1 MTSSA
6 RPSTLTPQRQPGLLS
21 GALTCGVLGALLL
34 AAGGVLPA
42 VGDAHPGYSSALPLI
57 VLALLP
63 AAAAVFAVAG
73 KRPTLAAG
81 VLAGAAV
88 LAPGRLLLDLQLL
101 VDLSNAARPELH
113 VPTQLEAGTPG
124 VGLWLLLAGHV
135 LTAAAGIA
143 AVQFTRREAEAEG
156 TDLPGGPRLVVLAIG
171 LTVVA
176 GVGLVMAPFESADP
190 YLPARNAFESPWPV
204 LTGGLLLA
212 FAMPLGAALAFGSG
226 LRAAARGSVLGLAFA
241 VLAVAVPNL
250 IAGFAVKDAGVSA
263 GPVVA
268 IVAALGLAALAIARQ
283 EGTQLNEDP
292 DVAEEAKLPG
302 RRRLELATG
311 VLAVLTAAAAV
322 LGGLTAQVTSSSPA
336 IDAPKSPAA
345 LLLVVAGIL
354 LGVLGLAMLLPGIGE
369 TLRPALSVAWVVVPL
384 AGTAVLDTVLTASRF
399 GGVLSP
405 GAGVT
410 WTSVALF
417 AAVVTGICSA
427 VAGMVERE
435 NDDGRRPA
443 SSATTP
449 VVAAGVLAVAAFV
462 VPVVTA
468 PDYDPPTL
476 ITGFGASW
484 WGAVIAVVAV
494 LVALG
499 LALYSRPM
507 RAFALLLGV
516 FLVLVLRAAEF
527 PLVGGEL
534 DGSAIGIGLWLSIA
548 AAIATGIAAGFVTR
562 AAEEKP

>member
-1 MTSSA
+1 MTSK
-6 RPSTLTPQRQPGLLS
+6 PGLLS
-21 GALTCGVLGALLL
+21 GALICGVLGSVLL
-34 AAGGVLPA
+34 AVGGLVPV
-42 VGDAHPGYSSALPLI
+42 VGDAHPGYAAAALLI

-63 AAAAVFAVAG
+63 AAIAVLAFTRG
-73 KRPTLAAG
+73 HPTLAAG
-81 VLAGAAV
+81 VLVGAAV

-101 VDLSNAARPELH
+101 VDLSTAARPEFH
-113 VPTQLEAGTPG
+113 VPVQLEAGTAGP
-124 VGLWLLLAGHV
+124 GLWLLFAGH
-135 LTAAAGIA
+135 LFTAAAGIA
-143 AVQFTRREAEAEG
+143 AVYFVRREAEAEG

-204 LTGGLLLA
+204 LTGALFLA

-226 LRAAARGSVLGLAFA
+226 LRAAARGSVLGLAA
-241 VLAVAVPNL
+241 GVLAVAVPNL
-250 IAGFAVKDAGVSA
+250 VAGFAVKDASVSA

-283 EGTQLNEDP
+283 EGTRQNDDP

-302 RRRLELATG
+302 GRRLELATG
-311 VLAVLTAAAAV
+311 TLAVLTAASAV
-322 LGGLTAQVTSSSPA
+322 LGGVTAQVSSSSPA
-336 IDAPKSPAA
+336 IEAPESPAA
-345 LLLVVAGIL
+345 LLLVVAGVL
-354 LGVLGLAMLLPGIGE
+354 LGVLGLAVFLPGVGE

-405 GAGVT
+405 GPGVT

-435 NDDGRRPA
+435 NDDGRRPVG
-443 SSATTP
+443 SATTP
-449 VVAAGVLAVAAFV
+449 VVAAAVLAVAAFAT
-462 VPVVTA
+462 PVVTA

-476 ITGFGASW
+476 VTGFGASW
-484 WGAVIAVVAV
+484 WGGLLALVAV
-494 LVALG
+494 LTA
-499 LALYSRPM
+499 LALALRSRPM

-516 FLVLVLRAAEF
+516 FFVLVLRAAEL
-527 PLVGGEL
+527 PLVEL
-534 DGSAIGIGLWLSIA
+534 DGATTGAGLWLAIA
-548 AAIATGIAAGFVTR
+548 AAVATAISAGFVTR
-562 AAEEKP
+562 PADDES

>member
-1 MTSSA
+1 MTSK
-6 RPSTLTPQRQPGLLS
+6 PGLLS
-21 GALTCGVLGALLL
+21 GALICGVLGSVLL
-34 AAGGVLPA
+34 AVGGLVPV
-42 VGDAHPGYSSALPLI
+42 VGDAHPGYAAAVLLI

-63 AAAAVFAVAG
+63 AAIAVLAFTRG
-73 KRPTLAAG
+73 HPTLAAG
-81 VLAGAAV
+81 VLAGTAV

-101 VDLSNAARPELH
+101 VDLSTAARPEFH
-113 VPTQLEAGTPG
+113 VPVQLEAGTAGP
-124 VGLWLLLAGHV
+124 GLWLLFAGHL

-143 AVQFTRREAEAEG
+143 AVYFVRREAEAEG

-204 LTGGLLLA
+204 LTGALFLA

-226 LRAAARGSVLGLAFA
+226 LRAAARGSVLGLAA
-241 VLAVAVPNL
+241 GVLAVAVPNL
-250 IAGFAVKDAGVSA
+250 VAGFAVKDASVSP
-263 GPVVA
+263 GPVIA

-283 EGTQLNEDP
+283 EGTRQNDDP

-302 RRRLELATG
+302 GRRLELATG
-311 VLAVLTAAAAV
+311 ALAVLTAASAV
-322 LGGLTAQVTSSSPA
+322 LGGMTAQVSSSSPA
-336 IDAPKSPAA
+336 IEAPESPAA
-345 LLLVVAGIL
+345 LLLVVAGVL
-354 LGVLGLAMLLPGIGE
+354 LGVLGLAVFLPGVGE

-405 GAGVT
+405 GPGVT

-417 AAVVTGICSA
+417 GAVVTGICSA

-443 SSATTP
+443 GSATTP
-449 VVAAGVLAVAAFV
+449 VVAAAVLAVAAFAT
-462 VPVVTA
+462 PVVTA

-476 ITGFGASW
+476 VTGFGASW
-484 WGAVIAVVAV
+484 WGGLLALVAV
-494 LVALG
+494 LAA
-499 LALYSRPM
+499 LALALRSRPM

-516 FLVLVLRAAEF
+516 FFVLVLRAAEL
-527 PLVGGEL
+527 PLVEL
-534 DGSAIGIGLWLSIA
+534 DGAASGAGLWLAIA
-548 AAIATGIAAGFVTR
+548 AAVATAISAGFVTR
-562 AAEEKP
+562 SADDES

>member
-1 MTSSA
+1 MTSK
-6 RPSTLTPQRQPGLLS
+6 PGLLT
-21 GALTCGVLGALLL
+21 GALLSGVLGSVLL
-34 AAGGVLPA
+34 AAGGVLPV
-42 VGDAHPGYSSALPLI
+42 VGDAAPGYASAAPLI

-63 AAAAVFAVAG
+63 AALAVLAFTRG
-73 KRPTLAAG
+73 RPTLAAG
-81 VLAGAAV
+81 VLAGTAV

-101 VDLSNAARPELH
+101 VDLSTAARPEFH
-113 VPTQLEAGTPG
+113 VPVQLEAGTAGP
-124 VGLWLLLAGHV
+124 GLWALLAGHV

-143 AVQFTRREAEAEG
+143 AVYFVRREAEAEG

-204 LTGGLLLA
+204 LTGALFIA

-226 LRAAARGSVLGLAFA
+226 LRAAARGSVLGLAA
-241 VLAVAVPNL
+241 GVLAVAVPNL
-250 IAGFAVKDAGVSA
+250 IAGFAVKDASVSA

-268 IVAALGLAALAIARQ
+268 IVAALGLAALAVARQ
-283 EGTQLNEDP
+283 EGTQQNDDP

-302 RRRLELATG
+302 SRRLELATG
-311 VLAVLTAAAAV
+311 ALAVLTAVAAA
-322 LGGLTAQVTSSSPA
+322 LGGLTAQVSSSSPA
-336 IDAPKSPAA
+336 IEAPESPAA
-345 LLLVVAGIL
+345 LLLVVAGVL
-354 LGVLGLAMLLPGIGE
+354 LGVLGLAVLLPGLGE

-405 GAGVT
+405 GPGVT
-410 WTSVALF
+410 WTSIALF

-443 SSATTP
+443 GSATTP
-449 VVAAGVLAVAAFV
+449 VVAAAVLAVAAFAT
-462 VPVVTA
+462 PVVTA

-476 ITGFGASW
+476 VTGFGASW
-484 WGAVIAVVAV
+484 WGTVIAVVAV
-494 LVALG
+494 LAA
-499 LALYSRPM
+499 LALSLRSRPM

-516 FLVLVLRAAEF
+516 FFVLVLRAAEL
-527 PLVGGEL
+527 PLVEL
-534 DGSAIGIGLWLSIA
+534 DGATSGAGLWLAIA
-548 AAIATGIAAGFVTR
+548 AAIATAISAGFVTR
-562 AAEEKP
+562 AADDES